1 MSYVQEILEQVIKRN
16 ANEPEFHQA
25 VKEVMESLEL
35 VLERN
40 PEYQELGIIER
51 LVEPERQIIFRVPWV
66 DDNGKVQVNRGFRVQ
81 FNSAIGPYKGGL
93 RFHPSVN
100 LGIIKFLGF
109 EQIFKN
115 SLTGLPIGG
124 GKGGSDFD
132 PKGKSDNEIMSFCQ
146 SFMTEL
152 YRHIGASTDVPAGD
166 IGVGGR
172 EIGYLF
178 GQYKRL
184 RNIYEGVLTGKGL
197 TYGGSLARKEATG
210 FGLVYFTEEM
220 LKTRGESFA
229 GKNVVVSGSGNVAI
243 YAMQKAIELGAKVL
257 ACSDSNGYIYDKEG
271 IDLDL
276 VKKLKEIE
284 RKRIKEYVNEHPNAE
299 YHDNCNDIWSI
310 KCDIGLPCAT
320 QNELDEKSAKTLLAN
335 GVIAVGEGAN
345 MPCTPEA
352 VTVFHANNILFGPGK
367 AANAGGVATSAL
379 EMSQNKMN
387 LSWSFEEVE
396 SQLKQI
402 MIDIHANAAIVAEEY
417 GVKDNYVIGA
427 NIAGFL
433 KVAEAMKAQ
442 GIV

>member
-1 MSYVQEILEQVIKRN
+1 
-16 ANEPEFHQA
+16 
-25 VKEVMESLEL
+25 
-35 VLERN
+35 
-40 PEYQELGIIER
+40 
-51 LVEPERQIIFRVPWV
+51 
-66 DDNGKVQVNRGFRVQ
+66 
-81 FNSAIGPYKGGL
+81 
-93 RFHPSVN
+93 
-100 LGIIKFLGF
+100 
-109 EQIFKN
+109 
-115 SLTGLPIGG
+115 
-124 GKGGSDFD
+124 
-132 PKGKSDNEIMSFCQ
+132 MSFCQ

-320 QNELDEKSAKTLLAN
+320 QNELDEKSAKTLVAN

-352 VTVFHANNILFGPGK
+352 VTVFHANNILFGPSK